1 MVAGAG
7 AVSMGSAKP
16 AEAQANLGATVTGF
30 GSDTET
36 VRESV
41 HAIGT
46 ESDSEDR
53 VVAISRSGG
62 REPIQG
68 TASAAAQRAADRA
81 AGRRAQARDAVL
93 DAIEEASDKRA
104 KEIAA
109 EIAAEKAANQ
119 WVLPVSGYHITA
131 TFGQGGGLWAADH
144 TGLDFAAASGA
155 PIKAVAAG
163 VVSATGYEGAYGNQT
178 TITHEDGTQTT
189 YSHQTSTTVSV
200 GQQVAAGD
208 VIGYVGSTGNT
219 TGPHLHLEVLT
230 SPDTPV
236 DPYAVLVDH
245 GLQP

>member
-7 AVSMGSAKP
+7 AVSMGSAQP

-30 GSDTET
+30 GSDTEK

-41 HAIGT
+41 AGAGHAAG
-46 ESDSEDR
+46 DR

-68 TASAAAQRAADRA
+68 TASSAADRAADRA

-144 TGLDFAAASGA
+144 TGLDFAAPSGA
-155 PIKAVAAG
+155 LIKAVAAG

-178 TITHEDGTQTT
+178 TITHDDGTQTT

-230 SPDTPV
+230 APDTPV